1 VKESNVFSITTS
13 DKSSEYRGGDET
25 VTSKLE
31 RHEVFETT
39 GPGTARVTTAS
50 GDVTIGASESNV
62 IEVTLSVKDP
72 SYQRMLDEAIVEFD
86 RHKNTLIVRTRTH
99 ENFNAMRGFKAA
111 IRRNSWFEFGGSE
124 PDVHI
129 ALPEGSSVE
138 VTTASGDT
146 EIIGGLAKASVTSA
160 SGNVSV
166 ADEVGVLEMKT
177 ASGDVTTAHV
187 RESLTCHSASGNVR
201 CDGTGTMTKIRTAS
215 GSVRLSV
222 EVPSE
227 ISVRTVSGN
236 VAVTVA
242 RGLDVDVDAT
252 SLSGRLSS
260 TMPLDGTTEGST
272 KDAVSISAKTV
283 SGDVKVSSAS

>member
-1 VKESNVFSITTS
+1 MS
-13 DKSSEYRGGDET
+13 SSETFDRSSYNRGG
-25 VTSKLE
+25 VGMSSKLE

-39 GPGTARVTTAS
+39 GATTARVTTAS
-50 GDVTIGASESNV
+50 GDVTIGASESAV
-62 IEVTLSVKDP
+62 IEVTLSVKDAVH
-72 SYQRMLDEAIVEFD
+72 QRFLDEAVIEFD
-86 RHKNTLIVRTRTH
+86 RHKNSLVVRTRSH
-99 ENFNAMRGFKAA
+99 DNFNSMKGFKAA
-111 IRRNSWFEFGGSE
+111 MKRSSWFEFGGSD

-129 ALPEGSSVE
+129 ALPEGSTVE

-146 EIIGGLAKASVTSA
+146 EIIGSLAKATVTSA

-177 ASGDVTTAHV
+177 ASGDVTTALV
-187 RESLTCHSASGNVR
+187 RESLICHSASGNVR
-201 CDGTGTMTKIRTAS
+201 CDGAGTNTKIRTAS
-215 GSVRLSV
+215 GNVKLSV
-222 EVPSE
+222 DIPSE

-242 RGLDVDVDAT
+242 RGLEVDVDAT
-252 SLSGRLSS
+252 SISGRLSS
-260 TMPLDGTTEGST
+260 TMPLDGAPGGSA

>member
-1 VKESNVFSITTS
+1 MTRNTTS
-13 DKSSEYRGGDET
+13 DKSSDYRGGET
-25 VTSKLE
+25 VTSQLE
-31 RHEVFETT
+31 RHETFEAT
-39 GPGTARVTTAS
+39 GPSIARVTTSS

-72 SYQRMLDEAIVEFD
+72 SYQRVLDEAIVEYD
-86 RHKNTLIVRTRTH
+86 REKNSLVVRTRS
-99 ENFNAMRGFKAA
+99 NDSFNSMRGFRAA
-111 IRRNSWFEFGGSE
+111 IRRNNWFEFGGSD

-177 ASGDVTTAHV
+177 ASGDVHTATV

-201 CDGTGTMTKIRTAS
+201 CAGAGTMTKIRTAS
-215 GSVRLSV
+215 GSVRLAV

-242 RGLDVDVDAT
+242 RGLEVDVDA
-252 SLSGRLSS
+252 SSVSGRLTS
-260 TMPLDGTTEGST
+260 TMPLDGTSGASSADT
-272 KDAVSISAKTV
+272 VSINAKTV

>member
-1 VKESNVFSITTS
+1 MTSN
-13 DKSSEYRGGDET
+13 
-25 VTSKLE
+25 LE
-31 RHEVFETT
+31 RREVFEAT
-39 GPGTARVTTAS
+39 GPGVARVTTSS
-50 GDVTIGASESNV
+50 GDVTIGASDSNT

-72 SYQRMLDEAIVEFD
+72 SHERFLSEAIIEFD
-86 RHKNTLIVRTRTH
+86 RGSNTLVVRTRTH
-99 ENFNAMRGFKAA
+99 DGFNSMRGFRAA
-111 IRRNSWFEFGGSE
+111 IRRNNWFEFGGSD

-129 ALPEGSSVE
+129 ALPEASSVE

-146 EIIGGLAKASVTSA
+146 EIIGALAKAAVTSA

-177 ASGDVTTAHV
+177 ASGDVHTATV

-201 CDGTGTMTKIRTAS
+201 CAGAGTLTKIRTAS
-215 GSVRLSV
+215 GSVRLAV
-222 EVPSE
+222 EVPSD

-242 RGLDVDVDAT
+242 KGLEVDVDA
-252 SLSGRLSS
+252 SSISGRLTS
-260 TMPLDGTTEGST
+260 TMPLDGAGGTSS
-272 KDAVSISAKTV
+272 KDSVLINAKTV

>member
-1 VKESNVFSITTS
+1 MSSNATTDSSS
-13 DKSSEYRGGDET
+13 DDRGGEEVT
-25 VTSKLE
+25 TSKLE
-31 RHEVFETT
+31 RHEVFEAT
-39 GPGTARVTTAS
+39 GAANAYVTTAS

-72 SYQRMLDEAIVEFD
+72 TYRRMLDEAVIEFD
-86 RHKNTLIVRTRTH
+86 RHKNTLVVRTRTH
-99 ENFNAMRGFKAA
+99 ENFNGVRGFRAA
-111 IRRNSWFEFGGSE
+111 IRRSSWFGGSD

-138 VTTASGDT
+138 VATASGDT
-146 EIIGGLAKASVTSA
+146 EIIGVLAKAIVTSA

-177 ASGDVTTAHV
+177 ASGDVTSANV
-187 RESLTCHSASGNVR
+187 RESLVCHSASGNVR
-201 CDGTGTMTKIRTAS
+201 CDGAGALTKIRTAS
-215 GSVRLSV
+215 GTVKLSV
-222 EVPSE
+222 EIPSE

-242 RGLDVDVDAT
+242 KGLEVDIDAT
-252 SLSGRLSS
+252 SISGRLTS
-260 TMPLDGTTEGST
+260 TMPLDGAPGGSP

-283 SGDVKVSSAS
+283 SGDVRVSSAA

>member
-1 VKESNVFSITTS
+1 MKENNMSSNATS
-13 DKSSEYRGGDET
+13 DSSSDIQGGEDV

-31 RHEVFETT
+31 RREVFEATGAASARITT
-39 GPGTARVTTAS
+39 SS

-62 IEVTLSVKDP
+62 IEVTLSVKDS
-72 SYQRMLDEAIVEFD
+72 SYRRLLDDAVIEFD
-86 RHKNTLIVRTRTH
+86 RHKNALVVRTRTH
-99 ENFNAMRGFKAA
+99 ENFNAIRGFRAA
-111 IRRNSWFEFGGSE
+111 IRRNSWFGSD

-146 EIIGGLAKASVTSA
+146 EIIGVLAKATVTSA

-177 ASGDVTTAHV
+177 ASGDVTTATV

-201 CDGTGTMTKIRTAS
+201 CDGAGASTKIRTAS

-242 RGLDVDVDAT
+242 QGLEVDVDAT
-252 SLSGRLSS
+252 SISGRLSS
-260 TMPLDGTTEGST
+260 TMPLDGLPGGSP

>member
-1 VKESNVFSITTS
+1 MNKNRTSGSTTS
-13 DKSSEYRGGDET
+13 DRSSEYRGGEA

-31 RHEVFETT
+31 RHEVFEAT

-62 IEVTLSVKDP
+62 IEVTLSIKDP
-72 SYQRMLDEAIVEFD
+72 AHQRFLDDAVIEFD
-86 RHKNTLIVRTRTH
+86 RHKNTLVVRTRTH
-99 ENFNAMRGFKAA
+99 ENFNSMRGFKAA
-111 IRRNSWFEFGGSE
+111 IRRGAWFEFSSD
-124 PDVHI
+124 PDVHV
-129 ALPEGSSVE
+129 ALPEGSTVE

-146 EIIGGLAKASVTSA
+146 EIIGVLDKATVTSA
-160 SGNVSV
+160 SGDVSV

-177 ASGDVTTAHV
+177 ASGDVSTASV

-201 CDGTGTMTKIRTAS
+201 CDGAGTSTKIRTAS

-222 EVPSE
+222 DVPSD

-236 VAVTVA
+236 VAVSVA
-242 RGLDVDVDAT
+242 KGLEVDVDA
-252 SLSGRLSS
+252 SSISGRLTS
-260 TMPLDGTTEGST
+260 TMPLDGTAGDSS

>member
-1 VKESNVFSITTS
+1 MFSSTTS
-13 DKSSEYRGGDET
+13 DKSSGYRGGDA
-25 VTSKLE
+25 VTAKLE
-31 RHEVFETT
+31 RHEVFETS
-39 GPGTARVTTAS
+39 GPGTVRVTTAS

-72 SYQRMLDEAIVEFD
+72 SFQRMLDEAVIEFD
-86 RHKNTLIVRTRTH
+86 RQKNSLVVRTRTH
-99 ENFNAMRGFKAA
+99 ENFNAMR
-111 IRRNSWFEFGGSE
+111 SPWFEFGGSD

-138 VTTASGDT
+138 VMTASGDT
-146 EIIGGLAKASVTSA
+146 EIIGGLAKATVTSA

-177 ASGDVTTAHV
+177 ASGDVTTATV

-201 CDGTGTMTKIRTAS
+201 CDGAGTITKIRTAS

-222 EVPSE
+222 EVPSD

-236 VAVTVA
+236 VAVSVA
-242 RGLDVDVDAT
+242 RGLEVDVDAT
-252 SLSGRLSS
+252 SISGRLSS
-260 TMPLDGTTEGST
+260 TMPLDGTTGGSPQ
-272 KDAVSISAKTV
+272 DAVSISAKTV

>member
-1 VKESNVFSITTS
+1 MFSSTTS
-13 DKSSEYRGGDET
+13 DKSSGYRGGDA
-25 VTSKLE
+25 VTAKLE
-31 RHEVFETT
+31 RHEVFETS
-39 GPGTARVTTAS
+39 GPGTVRVTTAS

-72 SYQRMLDEAIVEFD
+72 SFQRMLDEAVIEFD
-86 RHKNTLIVRTRTH
+86 RQKNSLVVRTRTH

-111 IRRNSWFEFGGSE
+111 IRRSPWFEFGGSD

-138 VTTASGDT
+138 VMTASGDT
-146 EIIGGLAKASVTSA
+146 EIIGGLAKATVTSA

-177 ASGDVTTAHV
+177 ASGDVTTATV

-201 CDGTGTMTKIRTAS
+201 CDGAGTITKIRTAS

-222 EVPSE
+222 EVPSD

-236 VAVTVA
+236 VAVSVA
-242 RGLDVDVDAT
+242 RGLEVDVDAT
-252 SLSGRLSS
+252 SISGRLSS
-260 TMPLDGTTEGST
+260 TMPLDGTTGGSPQ
-272 KDAVSISAKTV
+272 DAVSISAKTV

>member
-1 VKESNVFSITTS
+1 MNENQ
-13 DKSSEYRGGDET
+13 
-25 VTSKLE
+25 E
-31 RHEVFETT
+31 RHEVFEAS
-39 GPGTARVTTAS
+39 GAIAARIFTSS
-50 GDVTIGASESNV
+50 GDVTIGASESST
-62 IEVTLSVKDP
+62 IEVTLSVKD
-72 SYQRMLDEAIVEFD
+72 SSHQHLLDAAEVTFVPT
-86 RHKNTLIVRTRTH
+86 KGTLDVRTRTH
-99 ENFNAMRGFKAA
+99 DSHNSMRGFKAV
-111 IRRNSWFEFGGSE
+111 IRRNSWFEFGGSD

-146 EIIGGLAKASVTSA
+146 EIIGSLARAGVTSA

-177 ASGDVTTAHV
+177 ASGDVKTAAV

-201 CDGTGTMTKIRTAS
+201 CASAGTTTKIRTAS
-215 GSVRLSV
+215 GDVKLSV

-236 VAVTVA
+236 VAVEVA

-252 SLSGRLSS
+252 SISGRLSS
-260 TMPLDGTTEGST
+260 TMPLDST
-272 KDAVSISAKTV
+272 NGDPGNGEAVAISAKTV
-283 SGDVKVSSAS
+283 SGNVTVSSAN

>member
-1 VKESNVFSITTS
+1 MTNNESS
-13 DKSSEYRGGDET
+13 DRSSDHRGGEEG

-31 RHEVFETT
+31 RHEVFEAT
-39 GPGTARVTTAS
+39 GAAIARVTSSS

-62 IEVTLSVKDP
+62 IEVTLSIKDP
-72 SYQRMLDEAIVEFD
+72 AYRRVLDDAVIEFD
-86 RHKNTLIVRTRTH
+86 AHKNALFVRTRTH
-99 ENFNAMRGFKAA
+99 ENFNAIRGFRAA
-111 IRRNSWFEFGGSE
+111 IRRNAWFEFGGSD

-146 EIIGGLAKASVTSA
+146 EIIGVLAKATVSSA

-177 ASGDVTTAHV
+177 ASGDVTTATV
-187 RESLTCHSASGNVR
+187 RESLVCHSASGNVR
-201 CDGTGTMTKIRTAS
+201 CDGAGASTKIRTAS
-215 GSVRLSV
+215 GSVRLAV

-242 RGLDVDVDAT
+242 RGLEVDVDAT
-252 SLSGRLSS
+252 SISGRLSS
-260 TMPLDGTTEGST
+260 TMPLDGAPGGSP
-272 KDAVSISAKTV
+272 KDTVTISAKTV
-283 SGDVKVSSAS
+283 SGDVKVSSAA

>member
-1 VKESNVFSITTS
+1 MSGSATF
-13 DKSSEYRGGDET
+13 DKSSQYRGGEEA
-25 VTSKLE
+25 VTSKSE
-31 RHEVFETT
+31 RHEVFETS
-39 GPGTARVTTAS
+39 GPATARVTTAS
-50 GDVTIGASESNV
+50 GDVTVGASESNV
-62 IEVTLSVKDP
+62 IEVTLTVKDP
-72 SYQRMLDEAIVEFD
+72 TYQRMLDEAVIEFD
-86 RHKNTLIVRTRTH
+86 SHKNTLVVRTRTH

-111 IRRNSWFEFGGSE
+111 IRRGSWFEFGASD

-177 ASGDVTTAHV
+177 ASGDVTTASV

-201 CDGTGTMTKIRTAS
+201 CDGAGTTTKIRTAS

-222 EVPSE
+222 EVPSD

-236 VAVTVA
+236 VAVSVA
-242 RGLDVDVDAT
+242 RGLEVDVDAT
-252 SLSGRLSS
+252 SISGRLTS
-260 TMPLDGTTEGST
+260 TMPLDGTPGDSP

>member
-1 VKESNVFSITTS
+1 M
-13 DKSSEYRGGDET
+13 
-25 VTSKLE
+25 TSKVE
-31 RHEVFETT
+31 RHEVFEAS
-39 GPGTARVTTAS
+39 GPGIARVTTSS

-62 IEVTLSVKDP
+62 IEVTLSVSDP
-72 SYQRMLDEAIVEFD
+72 SYQRMLDEAVIEFD
-86 RHKNTLIVRTRTH
+86 EHKNTLVVRTRTH

-111 IRRNSWFEFGGSE
+111 IRRGSWFEFGGSD
-124 PDVHI
+124 PDVHV

-146 EIIGGLAKASVTSA
+146 EVIGVLAKASVTSA

-177 ASGDVTTAHV
+177 ASGDVTSASV

-201 CDGTGTMTKIRTAS
+201 CDGAGTTTKIRTAS

-222 EVPSE
+222 DVPSA

-242 RGLDVDVDAT
+242 RGLEVDVDAT
-252 SLSGRLSS
+252 SISGRLTS
-260 TMPLDGTTEGST
+260 TMPLDGTVGGST

>member
-1 VKESNVFSITTS
+1 MFRNAAS
-13 DKSSEYRGGDET
+13 DKSSDYRGGDA
-25 VTSKLE
+25 VTDKLE
-31 RHEVFETT
+31 RHEVFETS
-39 GPGTARVTTAS
+39 GPATAHITTAS
-50 GDVTIGASESNV
+50 GDVTIGASESDV
-62 IEVTLSVKDP
+62 IEVTLSVTDS
-72 SYQRMLDEAIVEFD
+72 SYRRLLDDAVVEFD
-86 RHKNTLIVRTRTH
+86 RGKNTLVVRTRTH
-99 ENFNAMRGFKAA
+99 DNFNSMRGFTAA
-111 IRRNSWFEFGGSE
+111 LRKGSWFGSD

-129 ALPEGSSVE
+129 ALPEGSSIE

-177 ASGDVTTAHV
+177 ASGDIRTATV

-201 CDGTGTMTKIRTAS
+201 CDGAGTTTKIRTAS
-215 GSVRLSV
+215 GGVKLSV
-222 EVPSE
+222 EVPSD

-236 VAVTVA
+236 VAVAVA
-242 RGLDVDVDAT
+242 RGLEVDVDA
-252 SLSGRLSS
+252 SSVSGRLTS
-260 TMPLDGTTEGST
+260 TMPLDGAPGGSS

>member
-1 VKESNVFSITTS
+1 
-13 DKSSEYRGGDET
+13 

-31 RHEVFETT
+31 RHEVFKAT
-39 GPGTARVTTAS
+39 GPATARVTTSS

-72 SYQRMLDEAIVEFD
+72 SYERMLDDAVIEFD
-86 RHKNTLIVRTRTH
+86 RDKNALVVRTRTH
-99 ENFNAMRGFKAA
+99 ENFNSMRGFRAA
-111 IRRNSWFEFGGSE
+111 IRRNSWFEFGSD

-129 ALPEGSSVE
+129 ALPEGSNVE
-138 VTTASGDT
+138 VTTGSGDT
-146 EIIGGLAKASVTSA
+146 EIIGTLAKATVTSA

-177 ASGDVTTAHV
+177 ASGDVRTANV
-187 RESLTCHSASGNVR
+187 RESLVCHSASGNVR
-201 CDGTGTMTKIRTAS
+201 CDGAGTSTKIRTAS

-222 EVPSE
+222 EVPSD

-242 RGLDVDVDAT
+242 RGLEVDVDAT
-252 SLSGRLSS
+252 SISGRLTS
-260 TMPLDGTTEGST
+260 TMPLDGTTAVSP

>member
-1 VKESNVFSITTS
+1 MKENTMSSIATS
-13 DKSSEYRGGDET
+13 DKSSEYRGGEEA

-31 RHEVFETT
+31 RHEGFETS
-39 GPGTARVTTAS
+39 GPATARVTTAS

-62 IEVTLSVKDP
+62 IEVTLTVKDP
-72 SYQRMLDEAIVEFD
+72 SYQRMLDEAVIEFD
-86 RHKNTLIVRTRTH
+86 RHKNTLVVRTRSH
-99 ENFNAMRGFKAA
+99 ENFNSVRGFKAA
-111 IRRNSWFEFGGSE
+111 IRRNSWFEFGASD

-146 EIIGGLAKASVTSA
+146 EIIGSLAKASVTSA

-166 ADEVGVLEMKT
+166 ADEVDILEMKT
-177 ASGDVTTAHV
+177 ASGDVTTSTV
-187 RESLTCHSASGNVR
+187 RERLTCHSASGNVR
-201 CDGTGTMTKIRTAS
+201 CDGAGTTTKIRTAS

-222 EVPSE
+222 EIPSD

-236 VAVTVA
+236 VAVSVA

-252 SLSGRLSS
+252 SISGRLSS
-260 TMPLDGTTEGST
+260 TIPLDGTVGDST
-272 KDAVSISAKTV
+272 KEAVSISAQTV